1 MAKQSFFNYPIFAYS
16 TLEQNEREYRHVN
29 TTPRTISVNFC
40 LRDEA
45 KAACCKTFPEKVQCF
60 SYHRQILPIE
70 LPDGAK
76 FERRKVLLDCGMHE
90 CFQIVD
96 AVHVDVTEINHF
108 LALLETRI
116 RRIMQDTETP
126 PAIRLRRIRSLFK
139 DDM

>member
-1 MAKQSFFNYPIFAYS
+1 MAKQSFNNFKIFEYS
-16 TLEQNEREYRHVN
+16 TLGESEREYKHTN

-40 LRDEA
+40 LRDEV
-45 KAACCKTFPEKVQCF
+45 KARQSSNFTQCF
-60 SYHRQILPIE
+60 ECFTYHRQSLPIE
-70 LPDGAK
+70 LPEGAK
-76 FERRKVLLDCGMHE
+76 FERRKVLLDCGMRE
-90 CFQIVD
+90 CYQIVD